1 MALHKKSYA
10 EKISRAKAQSAAAFL
25 RDSLCAFAPLR
36 EKIFSQTEPWI
47 DLSTFCAKHPVIDLT
62 AERRFQNKPCE
73 ESVPAIQ
80 FRKCAIVPEAELAP
94 AHSRSIR
101 LRFRGIGSR
110 SHIARSRRSVVAFHF
125 REASRLWQTE
135 YGPDTYRKTCV
146 SFEVVVRVPRYAQ
159 LYRRTCLGNDPN
171 TRQRKAGSLNP
182 QCGAQQN

>member
-1 MALHKKSYA
+1 MTCSDLEISARRAMGSAIKDSSPFLMNCRRECSLPNIAL
-10 EKISRAKAQSAAAFL
+10 
-25 RDSLCAFAPLR
+25 
-36 EKIFSQTEPWI
+36 I
-47 DLSTFCAKHPVIDLT
+47 DLK
-62 AERRFQNKPCE
+62 AERRFHNKPCE

-80 FRKCAIVPEAELAP
+80 FRKYAIVPEAELAP
-94 AHSRSIR
+94 VHSRSIH

-146 SFEVVVRVPRYAQ
+146 SFEAVGRAPRYAQ
-159 LYRRTCLGNDPN
+159 LYRRTYLGNDPN
-171 TRQRKAGSLNP
+171 TRQRKAGSLNL